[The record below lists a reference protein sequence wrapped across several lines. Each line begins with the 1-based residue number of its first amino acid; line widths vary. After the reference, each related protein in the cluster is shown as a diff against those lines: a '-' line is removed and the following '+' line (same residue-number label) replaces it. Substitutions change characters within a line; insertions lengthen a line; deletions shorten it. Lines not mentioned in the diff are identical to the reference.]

1 MRFRKIADSIGA
13 VATEAI
19 VEGRMCIIVN
29 HSQNHNYGSR
39 VDLVGCRVPATSD
52 EAKEALYLAAFST
65 VQQEPPIYVNYPAGS
80 SNLRGGFAGATNLP
94 FNADV
99 YTTAPSMLQG
109 RTIPS
114 GALVALHAGGTY
126 TVTSGNYVYSSSL
139 VPGARCEVLNTADDT
154 AGQAGKLSYIA
165 TAGVAAGQVATVVHH
180 DTTKRELTFRTR
192 QP

>member
-13 VATEAI
+13 VAVGDI
-19 VEGRMCIIVN
+19 VEGRMCIIID
-29 HSQNHNYGSR
+29 HSQTHNYGSR
-39 VDLVGCRVPATSD
+39 EDLVGCRVPATSN
-52 EAKEALYLAAFST
+52 EASEALYLAAFSV
-65 VQQEPPIYVNYPAGS
+65 VQQEPPIYVNYPS
-80 SNLRGGFAGATNLP
+80 NPSNLRQGFAGDTNLP

-126 TVTSGNYVYSSSL
+126 TVTSGNYVYSANL
-139 VPGARCEVLNTADDT
+139 VPGARLEVLNANDDT
-154 AGQAGKLSYIA
+154 AAQAGKLNYTS
-165 TAGVAAGQVATVVHH
+165 TAGGGVATVIQH

>member
-13 VATEAI
+13 VAVEEI
-19 VEGRMCIIVN
+19 VEGRMCVIVE
-29 HSQNHNYGSR
+29 HSEDVNYGSR
-39 VDLVGCRVPATSD
+39 VDLVGCRVPATTN
-52 EAKEALYLAAFST
+52 EALEAVYLAAFSV
-65 VQQEPPIYVNYPAGS
+65 VQQEPPIYVNYPANPG
-80 SNLRGGFAGATNLP
+80 NMRQGFNGASNLP

-126 TVTSGNYVYSSSL
+126 TVTSGNYVYSASL
-139 VPGARCEVLNTADDT
+139 VPGARCDVTDTNSDGAGEGGKLEYVGT
-154 AGQAGKLSYIA
+154 AGI
-165 TAGVAAGQVATVVHH
+165 AAGQIATVIHH
-180 DTTKRELTFRTR
+180 DTVKRELTFRTR

>member
-13 VATEAI
+13 VAVGDI
-19 VEGRMCIIVN
+19 VEGRMCVVVD
-29 HSQNHNYGSR
+29 HSQNHNYGSK
-39 VDLVGCRVPATSD
+39 VDLVGCRPPATAD
-52 EAKEALYLAAFST
+52 EAKEAVYLAAFS
-65 VQQEPPIYVNYPAGS
+65 VIQQEPPIYVNYPANP
-80 SNLRGGFAGATNLP
+80 SNLRQGFAGNSNLP

-126 TVTSGNYVYSSSL
+126 TVTSGNYVYSANL
-139 VPGARCEVLNTADDT
+139 VPGARCEVLNAADDT
-154 AGQAGKLSYIA
+154 AAQAGKLSYVS
-165 TAGVAAGQVATVVHH
+165 TAGIAAGQVATVIYH

>member
-13 VATEAI
+13 VAVADI
-19 VEGRMCIIVN
+19 VEGRMCIIVD
-29 HSQNHNYGSR
+29 HSQTHNYGSR
-39 VDLVGCRVPATSD
+39 EDLVGCRVPASAD
-52 EAKEALYLAAFST
+52 EAKEALYLAAFS
-65 VQQEPPIYVNYPAGS
+65 VIQQEPPIYVNYPANP
-80 SNLRGGFAGATNLP
+80 SNLRQGFSAATNLP

-126 TVTSGNYVYSSSL
+126 TVTSGNYIYSANL
-139 VPGARCEVLNTADDT
+139 VPGARCDVNSSGAN
-154 AGQAGKLSYIA
+154 AGKLQYTA
-165 TAGVAAGQVATVVHH
+165 TAGAGTATVIQH

>member
-13 VATEAI
+13 VAVEDI
-19 VEGRMCIIVN
+19 VEGRMCLIVD
-29 HSQNHNYGSR
+29 HSQSVNYGSR
-39 VDLVGCRVPATSD
+39 EDLVGCQVPATSD
-52 EAKEALYLAAFST
+52 EAKEALYLAAFG
-65 VQQEPPIYVNYPAGS
+65 VIQQEPPIYVSYPANP
-80 SNLRGGFAGATNLP
+80 SNLRQGFSAATNLP

-139 VPGARCEVLNTADDT
+139 VPGARCEVTDT
-154 AGQAGKLSYIA
+154 STDGAGEGGKLHY
-165 TAGVAAGQVATVVHH
+165 TASAGEGTATVIQH
-180 DTTKRELTFRTR
+180 DTSKRELTFRTR

>member
-13 VATEAI
+13 VAVGDI
-19 VEGRMCIIVN
+19 PEGRMCKIVS
-29 HSQNHNYGSR
+29 HSQTHNFGSR
-39 VDLVGCRVPATSD
+39 EDLVGAKLPATAD
-52 EAKEALYLAAFST
+52 EAKEALYIAAFSVT
-65 VQQEPPIYVNYPAGS
+65 EQEPPIYVNYPANPGYI
-80 SNLRGGFAGATNLP
+80 RGGFAGNSNLP

-126 TVTSGNYVYSSSL
+126 TVTSGHYIYSASIVAGSRL
-139 VPGARCEVLNTADDT
+139 EVLNAADDT
-154 AGQAGKLSYIA
+154 AANAGKLSLESTA
-165 TAGVAAGQVATVVHH
+165 GAGVATVIEH

>member
-13 VATEAI
+13 VAVGDI
-19 VEGRMCIIVN
+19 VEGRMCIIVD
-29 HSQNHNYGSR
+29 HSQTLNYGSR
-39 VDLVGCRVPATSD
+39 EDLVGARVPATANESL
-52 EAKEALYLAAFST
+52 EALYLAAFSVT
-65 VQQEPPIYVNYPAGS
+65 QQEPPIYVNYPANPG
-80 SNLRGGFAGATNLP
+80 NLRGGFAGTSNLP

-114 GALVALHAGGTY
+114 GSLVALHAGGTY
-126 TVTSGNYVYSSSL
+126 TVTSGNYIYHATNL
-139 VPGARCEVLNTADDT
+139 VPGARLNVQDT
-154 AGQAGKLSYIA
+154 STNDAASAGKLEYHS
-165 TAGVAAGQVATVVHH
+165 TAAGGMATVIHH

>member
-13 VATEAI
+13 VAVEAI
-19 VEGRMCIIVN
+19 VEGRMCIIVD

-39 VDLVGCRVPATSD
+39 TDLVGCRVPATAD
-52 EAKEALYLAAFST
+52 EAKEALYLAAFS
-65 VQQEPPIYVNYPAGS
+65 VIQQEPPIYVNYPANP
-80 SNLRGGFAGATNLP
+80 SNLRQGFAGNSNLP

-126 TVTSGNYVYSSSL
+126 TVTSGNYVYSASL
-139 VPGARCEVLNTADDT
+139 VPGARMNVTDT
-154 AGQAGKLSYIA
+154 ASDGAGEGGKLEYLA
-165 TAGVAAGQVATVVHH
+165 TAGEGTATVIQH